1 MVRTGHIILALTL
14 VAQTALAQRPA
25 VALRGRVID
34 AENERP
40 LRRAIVSLTGRDH
53 RVRPVLTDEE
63 GRFVIELS
71 EPLAAVVIT
80 KAGYAS
86 TVIEPDRSTLPL
98 RDLDVRLARGAVLS
112 GRVIEKG
119 IPAIGA
125 RVIAR
130 REDDTSSASPTY
142 QAETDDLGE
151 YRIGGLPVGQYTVT
165 ASSTPQIVRITPGFA
180 TDREAVQ
187 GIAFNRY
194 AVFAGSS
201 KRQAGVRAGQETGEV
216 DFEVSGLQ
224 ATIPPEAAAVLKA
237 TERGLGAISGRVVT
251 PSGQPV
257 SGALVQVSGNRQ
269 VRLVLADVSGR
280 FDAGRF
286 QDGEY
291 RIETGKSGY
300 LTPEFR
306 GPSDSVTARLV
317 QVNAD
322 APVHDIDVVLAR
334 GGAIA
339 GAVFDAAGEP
349 FQGVLVRALRR
360 REVGGR
366 TVVAA
371 AGWPRLT
378 DERGRYRI
386 FGLPPGTY
394 LIVAS
399 LNATEPALEGRR
411 AQGFAPVYYPATS
424 HVESAQSVHVE
435 FESVVTGADLT
446 FAASPTARVTGRAL
460 NAAGDPLPG
469 RVALATSARSRGVAA
484 EPRFARIERDGSF
497 ELADV
502 PSGDYVL
509 QALGERGPGVPPEFG
524 SEYITVNETDT
535 PPVNIRTAVGATLE
549 GRFVTEGR
557 RPLPLRVQVLH
568 AAPLDADRSPPD
580 GRGPEGLAVHDDG
593 RFYVTGLFGS
603 MRLTYPAPAG
613 WHLKSLTIAGVDVT
627 DEAYDFGFGDEVV
640 SGAEIVLSDTG
651 ARITGSAFDLSDRPA
666 TGFAVV
672 AFSTNQT
679 HWFSGSRHVRWA
691 TAGANGSFEVDGLPS
706 GEYFVATLNELPP
719 GDWQPEAL
727 EALVQRATRVTT
739 REGQVHTITL
749 RLNRR

>member
-1 MVRTGHIILALTL
+1 MFRAGPILVALML
-14 VAQTALAQRPA
+14 AAQTALAQQAA
-25 VALRGRVID
+25 VSLRGRVVD
-34 AENERP
+34 AGDDRP
-40 LRRAIVSLTGRDH
+40 LRRSIVSLARSDL

-63 GRFVIELS
+63 GRFAIELP
-71 EPLAAVVIT
+71 EPSSAVVIT

-86 TVIEPDRSTLPL
+86 MVIDRDWRAAAS
-98 RDLDVRLARGAVLS
+98 RELDIRMERGAVMS
-112 GRVIEKG
+112 GRVIERG

-130 REDDTSSASPTY
+130 RLDDASNTPPTY
-142 QAETDDLGE
+142 QAETDDQGE
-151 YRIGGLPVGQYTVT
+151 YRIGGLPAGQYTVT
-165 ASSTPQIVRITPGFA
+165 ASSTPQVVRITPGST

-187 GIAFNRY
+187 GIAFGRY
-194 AVFAGSS
+194 PVFAGSS
-201 KRQAGVRAGQETGEV
+201 KREVSVRGGQETGDV

-224 ATIPPEAAAVLKA
+224 ATVPPEAAALLKA
-237 TERGLGAISGRVVT
+237 AESGPGAITGRVVT

-257 SGALVQVSGNRQ
+257 SGALVSVSGNKQSRM
-269 VRLVLADVSGR
+269 VIADANGR

-306 GPSDSVTARLV
+306 GPSDSETTRIV
-317 QVNAD
+317 QVRAD
-322 APVHDIDVVLAR
+322 ARVHDIEVVLAR

-339 GAVFDAAGEP
+339 GAIVDSAGEP
-349 FQGVLVRALRR
+349 FQGVLVRAMRIR
-360 REVGGR
+360 QVDGR
-366 TVVAA
+366 TVAAA

-399 LNATEPALEGRR
+399 LNATESEVDGRAR
-411 AQGFAPVYYPATS
+411 GFAPVYYPATA
-424 HVESAQSVHVE
+424 HVESAQSVQVE
-435 FESVVTGADLT
+435 FGSGVTGVDLT
-446 FAASPTARVTGRAL
+446 FTASSAARVSGRAL

-469 RVALATSARSRGVAA
+469 RVALATSARSRSVAA
-484 EPRFARIERDGSF
+484 EPRFARIERNGSF

-524 SEYITVNETDT
+524 SEYITVGETDA
-535 PPVNIRTAVGATLE
+535 PPVTIRTAMGATLE

-557 RPLPLRVQVLH
+557 TPLPLRAQVLH
-568 AAPLDADRSPPD
+568 AAPLDTDRSPPD

-593 RFYVTGLFGS
+593 RFYLTGLFGS
-603 MRLTYPAPAG
+603 MRLTYPALSG
-613 WHLKSLTIAGVDVT
+613 WYLKSLTIGGLDVT
-627 DEAYDFGFGDEVV
+627 DQAFDFGFGNETV
-640 SGAEIVLSDTG
+640 SGAEIVLSTAG
-651 ARITGSAFDLSDRPA
+651 ARVTGSAADLSDRPA
-666 TGFAVV
+666 TEFAVV
-672 AFSTNQT
+672 AFSTNRAN
-679 HWFSGSRHVRWA
+679 WFIGSRHIRWA
-691 TAGANGSFEVDGLPS
+691 TAGPNGSFEVDSLPP
-706 GEYFVATLNELPP
+706 GEYFVAAMNALPP
-719 GDWQPEAL
+719 GDWQPETL
-727 EALVQRATRVTT
+727 ETLVQRASRVSV
-739 REGQVHTITL
+739 REGQAYMMTL